1 MATLSQIKAHR
12 AAVDTAAAVRQVA
25 LVGASTAAAKA
36 AHITYYKA
44 VLASA
49 RLNGHQTGAL
59 AALQALGVDV
69 SDGQTGDT

>member
-1 MATLSQIKAHR
+1 MPTTTQVVTHTEN
-12 AAVDTAAAVRQVA
+12 VAAAKGVLQGA
-25 LVGASTAAAKA
+25 LVGASAAAAKA

-59 AALQALGVDV
+59 KALQSLGVDV
-69 SDGQTGDT
+69 TDGRTGDT